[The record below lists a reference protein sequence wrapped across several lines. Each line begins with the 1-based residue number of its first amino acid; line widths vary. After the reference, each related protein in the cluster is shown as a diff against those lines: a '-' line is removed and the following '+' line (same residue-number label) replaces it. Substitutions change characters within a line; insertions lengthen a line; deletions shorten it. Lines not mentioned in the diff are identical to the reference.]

1 MTKKHI
7 FISSVQS
14 EFAEERKRLV
24 EYIRQDAL
32 FSRYFEPFLFEE
44 LPAQDV
50 SAQSAYLEQA
60 AKSEVYLLLVGEKYG
75 YQDTEGVSPTE
86 REYNTATS
94 NHAYRIAFIKSVS
107 KREDKEVAF
116 KQKIDRDVIRNEFAS
131 YEELQSGVYAS
142 LVEYMTTHL
151 ILRQGPF
158 DASVHP
164 DARLEDLDKEK
175 IRLFVD
181 LAREKRRFPLQYSE
195 NNIPQILNSLHLM
208 TENGKLKNAA
218 LLLFA
223 KDVQKWFV
231 SATIKCAHFY
241 GTKMTK
247 PIASLQIYGGSV
259 FEQVDMAVSF
269 VMARI
274 DQRVGERIHSAAVD
288 VTPELPA
295 QAVTEAIV
303 NAVVHRDYTNT
314 GSVQVM
320 LFKDRLEIWNPGRLP
335 HGMTIEKLNNKHNSQ
350 PVNPVLANPVYLTGY
365 IEQMGTGTTD
375 IINMC
380 ESYGLRKPEFI
391 QDDDFLTILWRPM
404 KGDVGGEKVTKFG
417 GEVSD
422 LPQKVSDLPQKVL
435 DLDEKVTE
443 LGEESSRVRLTAK
456 QKKVLEFCDETPRTA
471 REIIEMI
478 GVKYHTKTLE
488 QYINKLVYAELL
500 HPTNAKPHD
509 PNRKYITAHRDET

>member
-1 MTKKHI
+1 MERKHI
-7 FISSVQS
+7 FICSVQS
-14 EFAEERKRLV
+14 EFVEERKRLA

-50 SAQSAYLEQA
+50 SAQGAYLEQA
-60 AKSEVYLLLVGEKYG
+60 AKSEVYILLVGERYG
-75 YQDTEGVSPTE
+75 YQDAEGVSPTE
-86 REYNTATS
+86 REYDTATS
-94 NHAYRIAFIKSVS
+94 NHVYRIAFFKSVS
-107 KREDKEVAF
+107 KREHKEDAF
-116 KQKIDRDVIRNEFAS
+116 KQKIDQDVIRNVFNT

-158 DASVHP
+158 DASIQP
-164 DARLEDLDKEK
+164 EARLEDLDKEK
-175 IRLFVD
+175 IRRFVG
-181 LAREKRRFPLQYSE
+181 LAREKRQFPLQYSE
-195 NNIPQILNSLHLM
+195 EDIPYILNSLHLM
-208 TENGKLKNAA
+208 TDDGQLKNAA

-231 SATIKCAHFY
+231 SATIKCAQFY
-241 GTKMTK
+241 GTKMQK

-269 VMARI
+269 VMSRI
-274 DQRVGERIHSAAVD
+274 DQRVGERILSAEVD

-320 LFKDRLEIWNPGRLP
+320 LFKDRLEIWNPGKLP
-335 HGMTIEKLNNKHNSQ
+335 HGMTIEKLNGRHNSQ

-375 IINMC
+375 IIEQC
-380 ESYGLRKPEFI
+380 ENYGLRKPEFI
-391 QDDDFLTILWRPM
+391 QDDDFLTIIWRIQNNDVNEVTDQVTSQVTSQVKDSIRRLVLAIGKQTLARKEIM
-404 KGDVGGEKVTKFG
+404 DNLSLKGRYNFRINYLEPSMTEGYVSKLYPESDNRPDQSYYLTEKG
-417 GEVSD
+417 
-422 LPQKVSDLPQKVL
+422 L
-435 DLDEKVTE
+435 E
-443 LGEESSRVRLTAK
+443 LL
-456 QKKVLEFCDETPRTA
+456 KK
-471 REIIEMI
+471 
-478 GVKYHTKTLE
+478 LE
-488 QYINKLVYAELL
+488 QS
-500 HPTNAKPHD
+500 
-509 PNRKYITAHRDET
+509 